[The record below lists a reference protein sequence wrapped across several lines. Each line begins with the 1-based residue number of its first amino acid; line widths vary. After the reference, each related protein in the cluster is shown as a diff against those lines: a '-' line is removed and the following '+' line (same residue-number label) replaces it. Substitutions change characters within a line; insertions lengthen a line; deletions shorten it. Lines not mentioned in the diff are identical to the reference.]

1 MQEIML
7 TVREVAELKGCTAQN
22 IQKLALMNKIRC
34 TVILDERNRKTY
46 RIPLSALPNNLQ
58 KKYCQQKQTEL
69 SSISV
74 EKKVEKSKPLDQYS
88 ESERQEIE
96 FWTALISRWQGYR
109 NQPDAANKAEVDQ
122 RFVALCTLEYPERR
136 INVTTLYRK
145 WQAIRKGDLDGMI
158 DKRGKSR
165 KGKSRIPPELWNAY
179 LYYYLNE
186 SQHPMKRCYEY
197 ARLWA
202 QQLHPE
208 LVADMP
214 AYETF
219 YRHTYSDIPEP
230 LRVLSREGEKAY
242 DDKCGAYIRR
252 IYDDLESNE
261 FWIADNHT
269 FDVIVVDA
277 EGKRYRPYLTAFLDA
292 RSGIFVG
299 WYVTHAPSSNATL
312 VALRRGILKYGIPKN
327 VYVDNGREFLTYD
340 IGGLGHRKKKL
351 KSGEEP
357 FEPPGVFQR
366 LGINMTNAIV
376 RNAKAKVIERRFLD
390 VKNQF
395 SRIFD
400 TFVGGN
406 VLEKPERLKKVLKK
420 GEIITDEE
428 FSELVDLI
436 IEHYLNHQEYNG
448 PVVKDKGKKRID
460 VYNQY
465 LETQRKAPPEELTLM
480 LMRTSRPVTIGRNGV
495 SIKIGGALMDY
506 YDDDLKNT
514 LFGHQ
519 VYARYDPDDLSE
531 VRIYDLDD
539 RYIRTVPSASQAVQ
553 KYGASE
559 DEIKE
564 AMRITRSPKRHAK
577 ELLDGLLSAGAD
589 QRSVIDLLITKA
601 NENKEEYADIRP
613 NPKVIDIVR
622 VNETPLLQRVSGDEV
637 DISVMTRN
645 ALKKRGGN
653 QDE

>member
-7 TVREVAELKGCTAQN
+7 TAREVAQLQN
-22 IQKLALMNKIRC
+22 CSDRHIRKLASAGQFEYKISR
-34 TVILDERNRKTY
+34 DDKNRKIY
-46 RIPLSALPNNLQ
+46 LIPLSSLSENLQ
-58 KKYCQQKQTEL
+58 RKYYQKKQAEL
-69 SSISV
+69 SSRYV
-74 EKKVEKSKPLDQYS
+74 EKKVEKSKPLDQYT
-88 ESERQEIE
+88 EMERQEIE
-96 FWTALISRWQGYR
+96 FWTELISRWQGYR
-109 NQPDAANKAEVDQ
+109 NQPDATNKAEVDQ

-197 ARLWA
+197 TRLWA

-219 YRHTYSDIPEP
+219 YRHTQSDIPEP

-269 FDVIVVDA
+269 FDVITVDA
-277 EGKRYRPYLTAFLDA
+277 EGKRHRPYLTAFLDA

-299 WYVTHAPSSNATL
+299 WYVTYAPSSNATL

-351 KSGEEP
+351 KNGEDP

-376 RNAKAKVIERRFLD
+376 RNAKAKIIERRFLD
-390 VKNQF
+390 VKNQL
-395 SRIFD
+395 SRIFESY
-400 TFVGGN
+400 TGGN

-420 GEIITDEE
+420 GDIITDAE
-428 FSELVDLI
+428 FIEMVDLVL
-436 IEHYLNHQEYNG
+436 EHYMNHQKYNG
-448 PVVKDKGKKRID
+448 PIAKDKGKKKAD

-465 LETQRKAPPEELTLM
+465 LTVQRKAPPEDLTLM
-480 LMRTSRPVTIGRNGV
+480 LMRTTRPVKIGRCGV
-495 SIKIGGALMDY
+495 SFKIGGVQMDY
-506 YDDDLKNT
+506 WDDELRNT
-514 LFGHQ
+514 MFGQ
-519 VYARYDPDDLSE
+519 EVYARYDPDNLSE

-539 RYIRTVPSASQAVQ
+539 RYIRTVPSASAAVQ

-559 DEIKE
+559 GEIKE

-622 VNETPLLQRVSGDEV
+622 VNETPLLQRVSGDDI
-637 DISVMTRN
+637 DISTMTRN

>member
-7 TVREVAELKGCTAQN
+7 TAREVAKLQN
-22 IQKLALMNKIRC
+22 CSDRHIRKLASAGQFEYEISRDDK
-34 TVILDERNRKTY
+34 NRKIY
-46 RIPLSALPNNLQ
+46 LIPLSALPDHLQ
-58 KKYCQQKQTEL
+58 RKYYQQKRTEL
-69 SSISV
+69 SVISA

-88 ESERQEIE
+88 EPERQEIE
-96 FWTALISRWQGYR
+96 FWTELISRWQGYR
-109 NQPDAANKAEVDQ
+109 NQPDAVNKAEVDQ
-122 RFVALCTLEYPERR
+122 RFVALCALEYPERR

-145 WQAIRKGDLDGMI
+145 WQAIRKGELDGMI

-197 ARLWA
+197 TRLWA

-269 FDVIVVDA
+269 FDVITVDA
-277 EGKRYRPYLTAFLDA
+277 EGKRHRPYLTAFLDA

-299 WYVTHAPSSNATL
+299 WYVTYAPSSNATL

-390 VKNQF
+390 VKNQL
-395 SRIFD
+395 SRIFESY
-400 TFVGGN
+400 TGGN
-406 VLEKPERLKKVLKK
+406 VLEKPERLKK
-420 GEIITDEE
+420 
-428 FSELVDLI
+428 
-436 IEHYLNHQEYNG
+436 Y
-448 PVVKDKGKKRID
+448 
-460 VYNQY
+460 
-465 LETQRKAPPEELTLM
+465 
-480 LMRTSRPVTIGRNGV
+480 
-495 SIKIGGALMDY
+495 
-506 YDDDLKNT
+506 
-514 LFGHQ
+514 
-519 VYARYDPDDLSE
+519 
-531 VRIYDLDD
+531 
-539 RYIRTVPSASQAVQ
+539 
-553 KYGASE
+553 
-559 DEIKE
+559 
-564 AMRITRSPKRHAK
+564 
-577 ELLDGLLSAGAD
+577 
-589 QRSVIDLLITKA
+589 
-601 NENKEEYADIRP
+601 
-613 NPKVIDIVR
+613 
-622 VNETPLLQRVSGDEV
+622 
-637 DISVMTRN
+637 
-645 ALKKRGGN
+645 
-653 QDE
+653 